1 MSQISRWQSDAGT
14 LQLDDLVCVQ
24 INSNEMLLGGE
35 GVRVYP
41 RDEVVVERDG
51 LHFIGDGAG
60 VDAGQLVEGEVH
72 GEDVQFTLLT
82 KVVADLLNVVLMN
95 VQPVERPWID
105 VFE

>member
-1 MSQISRWQSDAGT
+1 MSQISRWQSDART

-41 RDEVVVERDG
+41 SDEVVVERDG
-51 LHFIGDGAG
+51 LHLVRDGAG